1 MYKDAQG
8 CSLVGAKGN
17 TKILKMKR
25 KNKKAIEKLEL
36 KVQLRLKKAN
46 TFPNSTLVLS
56 KQNKTPTAFYLDI
69 RQFFGNFQLLFRPQN
84 LQHHFN

>member
-1 MYKDAQG
+1 
-8 CSLVGAKGN
+8 
-17 TKILKMKR
+17 MKR

-56 KQNKTPTAFYLDI
+56 KQNKTPTAFYLD
-69 RQFFGNFQLLFRPQN
+69 NFLGILKILTFQTPKSPTSHQLTSSILIKR
-84 LQHHFN
+84 HGC